1 MIIEYDLQGSITRH
15 RGVFDTTGFWCV
27 FEEDKEFV
35 GTNLEVSN
43 GWKIYGFGSFTFFH
57 TDYVAANNVYL
68 ALYEALYEAL
78 NGRTEISLDNIGHI
92 SRIKE

>member
-15 RGVFDTTGFWCV
+15 RGIFDTTGFWCV
-27 FEEDKEFV
+27 FEEDKERID
-35 GTNLEVSN
+35 TLTEVSN

-57 TDYVAANNVYL
+57 ADYVAANNVYL
-68 ALYEALYEAL
+68 ALYEAL